1 MFKQILI
8 SIVLVPVL
16 LGMLTARNR
25 SQRRGLFLLLAI
37 MLTYNV
43 LYVLML
49 FYLRVRWV
57 DWAW

>member
-1 MFKQILI
+1 MFKLILI

-25 SQRRGLFLLLAI
+25 SQRHGLFLLLAI

-43 LYVLML
+43 LYVFML

>member
-1 MFKQILI
+1 MFKLLLI
-8 SIVLVPVL
+8 SIVMVPVL
-16 LGMLTARNR
+16 LGMQAAKSR
-25 SQRRGLFLLLAI
+25 SERRGLFLLLAL
-37 MLTYNV
+37 MLTYGV

>member
-1 MFKQILI
+1 
-8 SIVLVPVL
+8 VLVPVL